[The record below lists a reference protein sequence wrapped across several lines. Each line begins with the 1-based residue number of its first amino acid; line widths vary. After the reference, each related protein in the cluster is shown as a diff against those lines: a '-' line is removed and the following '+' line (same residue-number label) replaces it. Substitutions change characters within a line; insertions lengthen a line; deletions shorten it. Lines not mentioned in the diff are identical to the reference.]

1 LGPGEVIVLVLFL
14 ATGGKV
20 LREFLRWRHEHSR
33 EQRKLDHELKL
44 AQIQA
49 GLLPGTA
56 EDSRQIAELQRGL
69 QDLNKERVTLQER
82 IEHLETVVT
91 SASME
96 VNLRLNRLLA
106 DALPPAAGLAS
117 IHDPTLSVERLAASA
132 SRESRIGERFAERY
146 ELLAE
151 LGRGGMGIVYQ
162 AQDTKLG
169 QIVTL
174 KVLSPMVSRDRR
186 ALDRFRHEASATR
199 RINHPNVIRI
209 YDLGEWGAEPYISME
224 YFAGLDLKQRLR
236 TEGSLPQKECVRIL
250 LAVAE
255 GIRAAHEQGVIHR
268 DLKPQN
274 ILLGHTGQVKVIDF
288 GLAKSTLMG
297 GLTVS
302 GFILGTP
309 QYMSPEQ
316 IQGKEIDPRSDIY
329 SLGVVAYEMRS
340 GHTPFAGESPI
351 EVSFKTIQEPHRP
364 LRSLAPETSAH
375 YEQMVER
382 CLQKSPTGRYQRM
395 EEVLEDL
402 RKLA

>member
-14 ATGGKV
+14 TTGGKL
-20 LREFLRWRHEHSR
+20 LREFMRWRHERTR
-33 EQRKLDHELKL
+33 EQRKLEHELKL

-49 GLLPGTA
+49 GLLPSLTG
-56 EDSRQIAELQRGL
+56 DSPQMAELQREVTEIK
-69 QDLNKERVTLQER
+69 KERLTLQER
-82 IEHLETVVT
+82 VEHLETVVT

-96 VNLRLNRLLA
+96 VNVRLNRLLA
-106 DALPPAAGLAS
+106 ESVPGPSL
-117 IHDPTLSVERLAASA
+117 HDPTLSVDRLPAPARD
-132 SRESRIGERFAERY
+132 SRLGERFADRY
-146 ELLAE
+146 ELISE

-209 YDLGEWGAEPYISME
+209 YDLGEAGSEPYMSME
-224 YFAGLDLKQRLR
+224 YFPGMDLKQRLR
-236 TEGSLPQKECVRIL
+236 IEGSLPQKECVRIL
-250 LAVAE
+250 LGVAE

-274 ILLGHTGQVKVIDF
+274 ILLGQNGQVKVIDF
-288 GLAKSTLMG
+288 GLAKSALMG

-316 IQGKEIDPRSDIY
+316 IQGNEIDLRSDIY

-340 GHTPFAGESPI
+340 GRTPFRGESPI
-351 EVSFKTIQEPHRP
+351 EVSFKAIQEPHPP
-364 LRSLAPETSAH
+364 LRSLAPETSSH
-375 YEQMVER
+375 YEQFVER
-382 CLQKSPTGRYQRM
+382 CLQKSPSARFQRM
-395 EEVLEDL
+395 DEVLEDL